1 VISVVMATRDA
12 ERDLVE
18 ALSPLIPAVVDG
30 LVHELVVSDQGST
43 DATLAILDEAGA
55 RMVEGGLDAAAAAA
69 KGPWLLVIT
78 PAARLPYEWI
88 GPVRRAL
95 EGGDGKSRRLS
106 RPGLFARAEALLIR
120 KADYL
125 GGGRTGRR
133 LTV

>member
-1 VISVVMATRDA
+1 MATRDA

-30 LVHELVVSDQGST
+30 LVHELVVSDAGST

-69 KGPWLLVIT
+69 KGPWLLIVT
-78 PAARLPYEWI
+78 PAARLPYDWI
-88 GPVRRAL
+88 GPVKRML
-95 EGGDGKSRRLS
+95 EGGQGRARRLA
-106 RPGLFARAEALLIR
+106 RAGLFARTEALLIP

-125 GGGRTGRR
+125 AGGRTGRR
-133 LTV
+133 LKV